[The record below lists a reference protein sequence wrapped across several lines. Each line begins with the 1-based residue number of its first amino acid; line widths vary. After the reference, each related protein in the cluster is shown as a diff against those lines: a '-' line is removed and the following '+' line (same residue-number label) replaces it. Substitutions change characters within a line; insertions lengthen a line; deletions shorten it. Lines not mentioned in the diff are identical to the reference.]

1 MPRRDDIKRICVLGS
16 GPIVIGQACEFDYS
30 GTQAIK
36 ALREEGY
43 EVVLINSNPATIMTD
58 PDLADET
65 YVRPLTPDDLD
76 QVLRKSKPDAV
87 LPTVGGQTALN
98 LALEAGRRGIFEHHG
113 VELLGA
119 PLDVI
124 EKAEDRD
131 RFKAAMLKIGLDV
144 PRSFYVHTMHE
155 AREALDQIGFPAIIR
170 PSFTMGGSGA
180 AIAYNRDEFEHMA
193 AHALSESLRAEALI
207 EESVLGWK
215 EYELEVMRDAKD
227 NFVVICAIE
236 NLDPMGVHTG
246 DSITMAPALTLTD
259 KEYQVM
265 RDAARAVVVEIGVTT
280 GGCNIQFAI
289 DPATGRM
296 IVIEMNPRVSR
307 SSALASKATGFP
319 IAKFAAK
326 LAVGYTLDEL
336 SNDITKVTPAS
347 FEPSIDY
354 IVTKIPRFAF
364 EKFKGADDTLTIQ
377 MKSVGEAMA
386 IGRTVRESLGK
397 AMRSMETETWGFDLE
412 LPSRDL
418 DRLEA
423 LISRPTPQRLWLIAE
438 ALRLGMSIETV
449 HQRTSIDPWFLHH
462 IAAIVE
468 LEQRIAAGQR
478 GQVCGPKLLL
488 EAKRTG
494 LSDPRIAA
502 LCSTSEDAVRER
514 RLQAGIRPVY
524 KTIDTCAGEFAT
536 DTPYLYSTYEDEDE
550 SNVSAR
556 KKVVILGGGPN
567 RIGQGIE
574 FDYCCCH
581 ASFALREAGYETVM
595 INCNPET
602 VSTDY
607 DTSDRLYFEPLT
619 RENVLDILDVEAAR
633 GEIVGVLV
641 QFGGQTPLKLASAI
655 ERAGHK
661 LLGTAADSI
670 DRAEDRGRF
679 GELVNRLGLH
689 APRWGVAR
697 SSEQAFQIAHQIGY
711 PVIVRPSY
719 VLGGRA
725 MEIVYSD
732 AQLTNYMNLAVRASP
747 DHPVLIDEF
756 LANAVE
762 FDVDAVADGKDVV
775 IAGVMEHVEEA
786 GIHSGDSTC
795 CMPPVSIA
803 SGIIGEIRAT
813 TIALARELSVVGL
826 MNVQYALKGER
837 LYILEVN
844 PRGSRTV
851 PFVSKATGTPFA
863 KIAALVGVGKTL
875 AELGVR
881 ERVPEHVSVKV
892 PVFPFM
898 KFPGVDVLLSPE
910 MRSTGEVMGIA
921 KDFGAAFH
929 AGMSGAGVELPQ
941 SGVVFVSV
949 SDLEK
954 QAVIPVA
961 KHLRRMGFSLLATRG
976 TAATL
981 RAAGLECE
989 TVNKVLEGRPHIVDR
1004 MVNGDVALV
1013 VNTSLGEQAI
1023 RDSLSIRRTAL
1034 VQRIPYFTTISGA
1047 HAGVY
1052 AIESVRVHGRVLR
1065 AVSLQEYH
1073 RRPQYLAGEEPSE
1086 RERYRPAPG

>member
-58 PDLADET
+58 PELADET
-65 YVRPLTPDDLD
+65 FVRPLTPEDLD
-76 QVLRKSKPDAV
+76 QVLRKTKPDAV

-131 RFKAAMLKIGLDV
+131 RFKAAMVSIGLEV
-144 PRSFYVHTMHE
+144 PRSFYVHSIVE

-180 AIAYNRDEFEHMA
+180 AIAYNREEFERMA
-193 AHALSESLRAEALI
+193 SHALSESLRGEALI

-215 EYELEVMRDAKD
+215 EYELEVMRDGKD

-246 DSITMAPALTLTD
+246 DSITLAPALTLTD
-259 KEYQVM
+259 KEYQHM
-265 RDAARAVVVEIGVTT
+265 RNAARAVVTEIGVTT

-289 DPATGRM
+289 DPASGRM

-336 SNDITKVTPAS
+336 DNDITKVTPAS

-364 EKFKGADDTLTIQ
+364 EKFKGAEDTLTIQ

-386 IGRTVRESLGK
+386 IGRSVRESLGK
-397 AMRSMETETWGFDLE
+397 AMRSMETETWGFDATVG
-412 LPSRDL
+412 DL
-418 DRLEA
+418 DLDQLEA
-423 LISRPTPQRLWLIAE
+423 LISRPTPERLWLIGE
-438 ALRLGMSIETV
+438 AMRRGMTIETV
-449 HQRTSIDPWFLHH
+449 HQRTGIDPWFLHH
-462 IAAIVE
+462 IAAIIA
-468 LEQRIAAGQR
+468 LEQRIAKGPR
-478 GQVCGPKLLL
+478 GKVPGSQLLR
-488 EAKRTG
+488 EAKRSG
-494 LSDPRIAA
+494 LSDRRVAA
-502 LCSTSEDAVRER
+502 LRGTSEDAVRER
-514 RLQAGIRPVY
+514 RLQAGIRPVF
-524 KTIDTCAGEFAT
+524 KTIDTCAAEFAAH
-536 DTPYLYSTYEDEDE
+536 TPYLYSSYEEEDE
-550 SNVSAR
+550 SAVSGR
-556 KKVVILGGGPN
+556 EKVVILGGGPN

-581 ASFALREAGYETVM
+581 AAFALRDAGYETIMV
-595 INCNPET
+595 NCNPET

-619 RENVLDILDVEAAR
+619 RENVLDILDVEAAS

-641 QFGGQTPLKLASAI
+641 QFGGQTPLKLAAAI
-655 ERAGHK
+655 ERAGYP
-661 LLGTAADSI
+661 LLGTPADSI

-697 SSEQAFQIAHQIGY
+697 SEEEAFSVAHEIGF
-711 PVIVRPSY
+711 PVLVRPSY

-725 MEIVYSD
+725 MEIVHSD
-732 AQLTNYMNLAVRASP
+732 EQLDSYMQLAVRASP

-756 LANAVE
+756 LHQAIE

-775 IAGVMEHVEEA
+775 IAGIMEHVEEA
-786 GIHSGDSTC
+786 GVHSGDSTC
-795 CMPPVSIA
+795 CMPPVSVSTAITDQ
-803 SGIIGEIRAT
+803 IREVT
-813 TIALARELSVVGL
+813 EALARELGVVGL

-851 PFVSKATGTPFA
+851 PFVSKAVGVAFA
-863 KIAALVGVGKTL
+863 KIAALVGAGKSLT
-875 AELGVR
+875 ELGVS

-929 AGMSGAGVELPQ
+929 SGMAAANVFLPQ
-941 SGVVFVSV
+941 GGTVFISVADPHKLAVVP
-949 SDLEK
+949 
-954 QAVIPVA
+954 AA
-961 KHLRRMGFSLLATRG
+961 KHLRRLGFSILATRG
-976 TAATL
+976 TARVL
-981 RAAGLECE
+981 REEAIDCAE
-989 TVNKVLEGRPHIVDR
+989 VNKVLEGRPHVVDR
-1004 MVNGDVALV
+1004 MLNGEVALV
-1013 VNTSLGEQAI
+1013 INTTEGQQSA

-1034 VQRIPYFTTISGA
+1034 SLGIPYFTTIAGA
-1047 HAGVY
+1047 LATAH
-1052 AIESVRVHGRVLR
+1052 AIESARLGGSVLE

-1073 RRPQYLAGEEPSE
+1073 QRPHYTPGQEPAD
-1086 RERYRPAPG
+1086 RDAYRPKPA

>member
-30 GTQAIK
+30 GTQAVK

-58 PDLADET
+58 PELADET

-119 PLDVI
+119 PLEVI

-131 RFKAAMLKIGLDV
+131 RFKAAMVDIGLQV
-144 PRSFYVHTMHE
+144 PRSFYVHDMKE
-155 AREALDQIGFPAIIR
+155 AREALDEIGFPAIIR
-170 PSFTMGGSGA
+170 PSFTLGGAGA
-180 AIAYNRDEFEHMA
+180 AIAYNRDEFEQMA
-193 AHALSESLRAEALI
+193 THALAESMRSEALI

-259 KEYQVM
+259 KEYQAM
-265 RDAARAVVVEIGVTT
+265 RNAAKAVVNEIGVTT
-280 GGCNIQFAI
+280 GGCNIQFAVE
-289 DPATGRM
+289 PKTGRM

-336 SNDITKVTPAS
+336 NNDITKVTPAS

-354 IVTKIPRFAF
+354 IVTKIPRFTF
-364 EKFKGADDTLTIQ
+364 EKFKGADDSLTIQ

-397 AMRSMETETWGFDLE
+397 ALRSMETETYGFDLE
-412 LPSRDL
+412 LTDHDL
-418 DRLEA
+418 DRLES
-423 LISRPTPQRLWLIAE
+423 LISRPTPNRLWLIAE
-438 ALRLGMSIETV
+438 ALREGMSIEMI
-449 HQRTSIDPWFLHH
+449 HARTSIDPWFLHH

-468 LEQRIAAGQR
+468 LEQRIARGKR
-478 GQVCGPKLLL
+478 GQVCGPRLLR
-488 EAKRTG
+488 EAKRAG
-494 LSDPRIAA
+494 ISDRRIAS
-502 LCSTSEDAVRER
+502 LCNTSEDAVRER
-514 RLQAGIRPVY
+514 RMQAGIRPVY
-524 KTIDTCAGEFAT
+524 KTIDTCAAEFEAH
-536 DTPYLYSTYEDEDE
+536 TPYLYSSYEEEDE
-550 SNVSAR
+550 SKVSDR
-556 KKVVILGGGPN
+556 NKVVILGGGPN

-581 ASFALREAGYETVM
+581 AAFALHDAGFETIMV
-595 INCNPET
+595 NCNPET

-619 RENVLDILDVEAAR
+619 RENVLEILDIEAQR

-655 ERAGHK
+655 ERAGYR
-661 LLGTAADSI
+661 LLGTPADSI
-670 DRAEDRGRF
+670 DLAEDRGRF
-679 GELVNRLGLH
+679 GELVNRLGFR

-697 SSEQAFQIAHQIGY
+697 SAGEAFEIAHEIGY
-711 PVIVRPSY
+711 PVLVRPSY

-725 MEIVYSD
+725 MEIVHSD
-732 AQLTNYMNLAVRASP
+732 TQLDDYMNLAVRASP

-762 FDVDAVADGKDVV
+762 FDVDAVADGKEVV

-795 CMPPVSIA
+795 CMPPVSVPA
-803 SGIIGEIRAT
+803 EVVEEIRKT
-813 TIALARELSVVGL
+813 TAALARELGVVGL

-837 LYILEVN
+837 LYIIEVN

-851 PFVSKATGTPFA
+851 PFVSKAIGTPFA
-863 KIAALVGVGKTL
+863 KVAALVGTGKTL

-892 PVFPFM
+892 PVFPFT
-898 KFPGVDVLLSPE
+898 KFSGVDVLLSPE

-929 AGMSGAGVELPQ
+929 AGMAGAGVHLPQ
-941 SGVVFVSV
+941 SGNVFVSV
-949 SDLEK
+949 ADSDKDGL
-954 QAVIPVA
+954 VPVA
-961 KHLRRMGFSLLATRG
+961 KQLRRLGFTLYATHG
-976 TAATL
+976 TAARL
-981 RAAGLECE
+981 RRDGIMCE
-989 TVNKVLEGRPHIVDR
+989 MVSKVLEGRPHIVDH
-1004 MVNGDVALV
+1004 MVNGEIDMVI
-1013 VNTSLGEQAI
+1013 NTSEGEQAI
-1023 RDSLSIRRTAL
+1023 RDSLSIRRTSLAL
-1034 VQRIPYFTTISGA
+1034 NIPYYTTIPGA
-1047 HAGVY
+1047 HAAAH
-1052 AIESVRVHGRVLR
+1052 AIESARIGGRVLE

-1073 RRPQYLAGEEPSE
+1073 RRPQFSPGEEPSE
-1086 RERYRPAPG
+1086 REVYRPQPR

>member
-1 MPRRDDIKRICVLGS
+1 MPRRNDIKRICVLGS

-58 PDLADET
+58 PELADET
-65 YVRPLTPDDLD
+65 YVRPLTPEDLD
-76 QVLRKSKPDAV
+76 RVLAKSKPDAV

-119 PLDVI
+119 DLDVI
-124 EKAEDRD
+124 DKAEDRD
-131 RFKAAMLKIGLDV
+131 RFKAAMIEIGLDV
-144 PRSFYVHTMHE
+144 PRSFYVHTITE
-155 AREALDQIGFPAIIR
+155 AQEALAEIGFPAIIR

-193 AHALSESLRAEALI
+193 AHALSESMRSEALI

-259 KEYQVM
+259 KEYQAM
-265 RDAARAVVVEIGVTT
+265 RDAARAVVREIGVTT
-280 GGCNIQFAI
+280 GGCNVQFAI
-289 DPATGRM
+289 DPKTGRM

-336 SNDITKVTPAS
+336 HNDITKVTPAS

-354 IVTKIPRFAF
+354 IVTKIPRFTF

-397 AMRSMETETWGFDLE
+397 ALRSMETETWGFDIE
-412 LPSRDL
+412 LGEHEFE
-418 DRLEA
+418 RLES
-423 LISRPTPQRLWLIAE
+423 LISRPTPQRLWLVAE
-438 ALRLGMSIETV
+438 ALRQGLSIDIV
-449 HQRTSIDPWFLHH
+449 HARTGIDPWFLHH
-462 IAAIVE
+462 IAAIVG
-468 LEQRIAAGQR
+468 LEQRIAKGKR
-478 GQVCGPKLLL
+478 GQVCGPALLR

-494 LSDPRIAA
+494 ISDPRIAS
-502 LCSTSEDAVRER
+502 LCGTSEDAVRER
-514 RLQAGIRPVY
+514 RLQAGIRPVF
-524 KTIDTCAGEFAT
+524 KTIDTCAAEFEAH
-536 DTPYLYSTYEDEDE
+536 TPYLYSAYEEEDE
-550 SNVSAR
+550 SAVSDR
-556 KKVVILGGGPN
+556 RKVVILGGGPN

-581 ASFALREAGYETVM
+581 AAFALRDAGYETIM

-619 RENVLDILDVEAAR
+619 RENVLDILDAESKR
-633 GEIVGVLV
+633 GEIVGVIV
-641 QFGGQTPLKLASAI
+641 QFGGQTPLKLASTI
-655 ERAGHK
+655 ENAGYK
-661 LLGTAADSI
+661 LLGTAAEAI

-679 GELVNRLGLH
+679 GELVKRLGLH

-697 SSEQAFQIAHQIGY
+697 SAEEAFRIAHEIGY
-711 PVIVRPSY
+711 PVLVRPSY

-725 MEIVYSD
+725 MEIVHSD
-732 AQLTNYMNLAVRASP
+732 TQLTNYMKLAVRASP

-756 LANAVE
+756 LANAIE
-762 FDVDAVADGKDVV
+762 FDVDAVADGKEVV

-795 CMPPVSIA
+795 CMPPVSIPA
-803 SGIIGEIRAT
+803 SVIAEIRT
-813 TIALARELSVVGL
+813 TTEALARELSVIGL
-826 MNVQYALKGER
+826 MNVQYALQGER
-837 LYILEVN
+837 LYIIEVN

-851 PFVSKATGTPFA
+851 PFVSKSVGTPFA
-863 KIAALVGVGKTL
+863 KIAALVSTGMSL

-881 ERVPEHVSVKV
+881 ERVPEHVAVKV

-898 KFPGVDVLLSPE
+898 KFSGVDVLLSPE

-929 AGMSGAGVELPQ
+929 AGMAGAGVHLPQ

-949 SDLEK
+949 GNRDK
-954 QAVIPVA
+954 DAVVPVA
-961 KHLRRMGFSLLATRG
+961 KQLRRLGFSLYATQG
-976 TAATL
+976 TARHL
-981 RAAGLECE
+981 NSSDVMCK

-1004 MVNGDVALV
+1004 MVNGEVALV
-1013 VNTSLGEQAI
+1013 INTSEGEQAI

-1034 VQRIPYFTTISGA
+1034 TANIPYFTTLAGA
-1047 HAGVY
+1047 HAAAH
-1052 AIESVRVHGRVLR
+1052 AIEAARTGGRVLE

-1073 RRPQYLAGEEPSE
+1073 RRPQYDAGQEPSE
-1086 RERYRPAPG
+1086 REQYRPKP

>member
-1 MPRRDDIKRICVLGS
+1 MPRRADIKRICVLGS

-58 PDLADET
+58 PELADET
-65 YVRPLTPDDLD
+65 YIRPLTPEDLD
-76 QVLRKSKPDAV
+76 QVLRKAKPDAV

-119 PLDVI
+119 PLEVI

-131 RFKAAMLKIGLDV
+131 RFKAAMIEIGLDV
-144 PRSFYVHTMHE
+144 PRSAYVHTMQE
-155 AREALDQIGFPAIIR
+155 ARAALDEIGFPAIIR
-170 PSFTMGGSGA
+170 PSFTMGGAGA
-180 AIAYNRDEFEHMA
+180 AIAYNREEFEHMA
-193 AHALSESLRAEALI
+193 GHALSESLRSEALI

-215 EYELEVMRDAKD
+215 EYELEVMRDQSG

-259 KEYQVM
+259 KEYQAM
-265 RDAARAVVVEIGVTT
+265 RDAARAVVDEIGVTT
-280 GGCNIQFAI
+280 GGCNIQFALE
-289 DPATGRM
+289 PSSGRM

-336 SNDITKVTPAS
+336 DNDITKVTPAS

-354 IVTKIPRFAF
+354 IVTKIPRFTF

-397 AMRSMETETWGFDLE
+397 AMRSMETETWGFDVE
-412 LPSRDL
+412 LGSRDL
-418 DRLEA
+418 DRLES
-423 LISRPTPQRLWLIAE
+423 LISRPTPQRLWLIGE
-438 ALRLGMSIETV
+438 ALRQGMSIDTV
-449 HQRTSIDPWFLHH
+449 HERTGIDPWFLHH
-462 IAAIVE
+462 VAAIVE
-468 LEQRIAAGQR
+468 LEQRIARGKR
-478 GQVCGPKLLL
+478 GQVCRAELLL
-488 EAKRTG
+488 EAKRAG
-494 LSDPRIAA
+494 LADPRIAA
-502 LCSTSEDAVRER
+502 LCQTSEDAVRER
-514 RLQAGIRPVY
+514 RLQVGIRPVY
-524 KTIDTCAGEFAT
+524 KVIDTCAAEFEAH
-536 DTPYLYSTYEDEDE
+536 TPYLYSCYEDEDE
-550 SNVSAR
+550 SAVSDR

-581 ASFALREAGYETVM
+581 AAFALRDAGFETIMV
-595 INCNPET
+595 NCNPET

-619 RENVLDILDVEAAR
+619 RENVLDILDTERAR

-655 ERAGHK
+655 ERAGYR

-679 GELVNRLGLH
+679 GELVSRLGLH

-697 SSEQAFQIAHQIGY
+697 SSDEAFTIAHQIGY
-711 PVIVRPSY
+711 PVLVRPSY

-725 MEIVYSD
+725 MEIVHSD

-756 LANAVE
+756 LANAIE

-795 CMPPVSIA
+795 CMPPVSVSAAIVTA
-803 SGIIGEIRAT
+803 IRET
-813 TIALARELSVVGL
+813 TVALARELGVVGL

-837 LYILEVN
+837 LYIIEVN

-863 KIAALVGVGKTL
+863 KIAALVGTGATL

-921 KDFGAAFH
+921 MDFGAAFH
-929 AGMSGAGVELPQ
+929 AGMAGAGVNLPQ
-941 SGVVFVSV
+941 AGVVFVSV
-949 SDLEK
+949 GDPHK
-954 QAVIPVA
+954 QAVIPVT
-961 KHLRRMGFSLLATRG
+961 KHLRRLGFSLLATRG
-976 TAATL
+976 TAAEL
-981 RAAGLECE
+981 RGAGIECE
-989 TVNKVLEGRPHIVDR
+989 TVNKVLEGRPHIVDC
-1004 MVNGDVALV
+1004 MVNGEVALV
-1013 VNTSLGEQAI
+1013 INTSQGEQAI

-1034 VQRIPYFTTISGA
+1034 GANIPYFTTIAGA
-1047 HAGVY
+1047 HAATY
-1052 AIESVRVHGRVLR
+1052 AIESARVGGRVLE

-1073 RRPQYLAGEEPSE
+1073 QRPQFLAGEEPSE
-1086 RERYRPAPG
+1086 REVYRPMS

>member
-1 MPRRDDIKRICVLGS
+1 MPRRDDLKRICVLGS

-58 PDLADET
+58 PELADQT

-76 QVLRKSKPDAV
+76 QVLRKAKPDAV

-131 RFKAAMLKIGLDV
+131 RFKAAMLAIGLDV
-144 PRSFYVHTMHE
+144 PRSFYVHDMKG
-155 AREALDQIGFPAIIR
+155 AREALDEIGFPAIIR

-180 AIAYNRDEFEHMA
+180 AIAYNRDEFDQMA
-193 AHALSESLRAEALI
+193 AHALAESLRGEALI

-215 EYELEVMRDAKD
+215 EYELEVMRDTKD

-246 DSITMAPALTLTD
+246 DSITLAPALTLTD
-259 KEYQVM
+259 KEYQRM
-265 RDAARAVVVEIGVTT
+265 RDAARAVVTEIGVTT

-289 DPATGRM
+289 EPKTGRM

-336 SNDITKVTPAS
+336 DNDITKVTPAS

-397 AMRSMETETWGFDLE
+397 ALRSMETGTWGFDATIGE
-412 LPSRDL
+412 GEL
-418 DRLEA
+418 DRLES
-423 LISRPTPQRLWLIAE
+423 LISRPTPERLWWVAE
-438 ALRLGMSIETV
+438 ALRQGMDIELI
-449 HQRTSIDPWFLHH
+449 HSRTGIDPWFLHH
-462 IAAIVE
+462 ITAIVE
-468 LEQRIAAGQR
+468 LEQRIARGKR
-478 GQVCGPKLLL
+478 GQVCGAELLR
-488 EAKRTG
+488 EAKRSG

-502 LCSTSEDAVRER
+502 LCGTSEDAVRER

-524 KTIDTCAGEFAT
+524 KTIDTCAAEFAAH
-536 DTPYLYSTYEDEDE
+536 TPYLYSTYEEEDE
-550 SNVSAR
+550 ANVSDR

-581 ASFALREAGYETVM
+581 AAFALRDAGYETIMV
-595 INCNPET
+595 NCNPET

-619 RENVLDILDVEAAR
+619 RENVLDILDTEAAR

-641 QFGGQTPLKLASAI
+641 QFGGQTPLKLSAAI
-655 ERAGHK
+655 ERAGYK

-679 GELVNRLGLH
+679 GELVNRLGLQ

-697 SSEQAFQIAHQIGY
+697 SEPDAFRIAHEIGF
-711 PVIVRPSY
+711 PVLVRPSY

-725 MEIVYSD
+725 MEIVHSD
-732 AQLTNYMNLAVRASP
+732 SQLSAYMNLAVRASP

-756 LANAVE
+756 LANAIE

-775 IAGVMEHVEEA
+775 IAGIMEHVEEA

-795 CMPPVSIA
+795 CMPPVSVSA
-803 SGIIGEIRAT
+803 GVLNEIRET
-813 TIALARELSVVGL
+813 TVSLARELVVVGL

-851 PFVSKATGTPFA
+851 PFVSKATGTAFA
-863 KIAALVGVGKTL
+863 KIAALVGTGKTL
-875 AELGVR
+875 AELGTR
-881 ERVPEHVSVKV
+881 ELVPEHVSVKV
-892 PVFPFM
+892 PVFPFV
-898 KFPGVDVLLSPE
+898 KFTGVDVLLSPE

-929 AGMSGAGVELPQ
+929 AGMSGAGVDLPQ
-941 SGVVFVSV
+941 RGNAFVSV
-949 SDLEK
+949 GDNDK
-954 QAVIPVA
+954 VAVIPVA
-961 KHLRRMGFSLLATRG
+961 KHLRRLGFSIYATRG
-976 TAATL
+976 TAARL
-981 RAAGLECE
+981 RAANIECE

-1004 MVNGDVALV
+1004 MVNGEVALV
-1013 VNTSLGEQAI
+1013 INTSLGEQAA

-1034 VQRIPYFTTISGA
+1034 NLRIPYFTTIAGAYAAA
-1047 HAGVY
+1047 HA
-1052 AIESVRVHGRVLR
+1052 IEAARVGGRLLE

-1073 RRPQYLAGEEPSE
+1073 QRPQYRPGEEPVV
-1086 RERYRPAPG
+1086 REAYRPV